1 MTLSCT
7 KERGGE
13 GEKNSLCLLKNKKKQ
28 KKINN
33 RVSSSAAAATEEVFL
48 IDILFGVVLCFAQG
62 RPRLEP
68 GLSLLLLLLLLFSFF
83 DGRAGSFIMSESSLR
98 WPSADKSHFPSVL
111 LTSCV
116 YNEHDDE
123 F

>member
-13 GEKNSLCLLKNKKKQ
+13 GEKKLALSFKKQ
-28 KKINN
+28 KKNKINN

-68 GLSLLLLLLLLFSFF
+68 GLSLLLLLLLFSFF